1 MSKHRLVDA
10 SELLETDIKT
20 GILTPF
26 LGAGA
31 SSLRSSEIDLASYP
45 WKEVATTLT
54 AVSSR
59 VRGEKECKD
68 FLGSFAEQRL
78 RLPYDKIVPVITPSR
93 KVDPEL
99 GEHILI
105 KLQAELVRACVR
117 MTRYFGMRLAEER
130 PSIQSLDECSV
141 DVRLASDEGIQRTA
155 RECIQRLL
163 SAADLAS
170 ELEGQ
175 VGKAAESPFLTN
187 VAGATRV
194 LERRQLYRKLLAL
207 TVGLIGNHREL
218 YEVELARHRRVGGR
232 LSVPTDV
239 EEGTSPSFG
248 KLRLDAIQW
257 MSDLL
262 WYTVRYW
269 VPWYPTTAELGFE
282 LSLVVRDGPPR
293 RADLAQAAQ
302 ALENRGGLNSDD
314 RAGAKE
320 LAARVGSLVTYC
332 ETVQERKESPDWQTK
347 AFYYAIAAVVQ
358 YQYEKYKASID
369 AVASQRPLKDRFKA
383 SDTAESHAKIP
394 VPLVFTTNFDR
405 ALEKVL
411 EDNDLCFHTVF
422 PVLRGEPEDRDSG
435 APIWM
440 IRTQYPK
447 SEHRTSTTEVWTSIC
462 EDTVPRGP
470 FKGPIIVKLH
480 GSPSLPLEDLAQQH
494 WIVLSETGYLDS
506 FCEGF
511 KVPPWLARQLSSQ
524 ERAGSSMKEAP
535 RSLWFLGYSISD
547 WNVRLRLYEHC
558 NEHRRLRGG
567 RRSTV
572 GRPADVYRTAILGRL
587 EVDQCEG
594 DLNELPYMILQ
605 TFYENDLKGSEK
617 VTHLVGEIRNHL
629 PRYSR
634 WKAM

>member
-1 MSKHRLVDA
+1 MPKHRLVDV
-10 SELLETDIKT
+10 SEQLETDIKT

-31 SSLRSSEIDLASYP
+31 SSLRSSEIDLTSYP
-45 WKEVATTLT
+45 WKEVATILT
-54 AVSSR
+54 AVYSR
-59 VRGEKECKD
+59 VRAEKECRD
-68 FLGSFAEQRL
+68 FLASFAEQRL
-78 RLPYDKIVPVITPSR
+78 RLPYNKIAPVITPSR
-93 KVDPEL
+93 KTGPEL
-99 GEHILI
+99 GDHILV

-117 MTRYFGMRLAEER
+117 MTRYFGIRLAEER
-130 PSIQSLDECSV
+130 PSIQNLDECSV
-141 DVRLASDEGIQRTA
+141 EFRLNSDEGIQRTA
-155 RECIQRLL
+155 RECVQRLL
-163 SAADLAS
+163 AAADLAL
-170 ELEGQ
+170 ELERQ
-175 VGKAAESPFLTN
+175 VGKAGESPFLTS
-187 VAGATRV
+187 VAGATRG

-207 TVGLIGNHREL
+207 TVGLIGNNREL
-218 YEVELARHRRVGGR
+218 YERELAGHRLGGR
-232 LSVPTDV
+232 LPIPTDL
-239 EEGTSPSFG
+239 EEATSPSFG

-293 RADLAQAAQ
+293 RAELAQAAQ
-302 ALENRGGLNSDD
+302 ALENRGGPNSDS
-314 RAGAKE
+314 RSGARE

-347 AFYYAIAAVVQ
+347 AFYYAIAAVVE
-358 YQYEKYKASID
+358 YQYERYRASID
-369 AVASQRPLKDRFKA
+369 AAASQRSLKDRFKL
-383 SDTAESHAKIP
+383 STPEPQAKVP

-405 ALEKVL
+405 ALESVL

-435 APIWM
+435 APMWM

-447 SEHRTSTTEVWTSIC
+447 SANRTSTTEEWSSIC
-462 EDTVPRGP
+462 QDTIPRGT
-470 FKGPIIVKLH
+470 FEGPIIVKLH
-480 GSPSLPLEDLAQQH
+480 GSPSLPLEDATQQH
-494 WIVLSETGYLDS
+494 WIVLSESGYLDS

-511 KVPPWLARQLSSQ
+511 KVPLWLASQLSSR
-524 ERAGSSMKEAP
+524 ERVGSTTTETR

-558 NEHRRLRGG
+558 SDQRRLRGG

-572 GRPADVYRTAILGRL
+572 GRPADIYRTAILGRL

-594 DLNELPYMILQ
+594 DLNELPYMVLQ
-605 TFYENDLKGSEK
+605 AFDENDLRGSEN
-617 VTHLVGEIRNHL
+617 VMRLVAEIRNHL
-629 PRYSR
+629 PRYSK